1 MVTSLSYWFL
11 NMAKLT
17 KNSER
22 RHTMLRDKH
31 FDSRL
36 RPSHHLSFALN
47 FKLKNR

>member
-11 NMAKLT
+11 NIAKFT

-22 RHTMLRDKH
+22 RHTVLKDKH
-31 FDSRL
+31 LRL

-47 FKLKNR
+47 FKLKNV